1 MPRARKQ
8 EVEEPTFEVTVWD
21 MMEGDIVLKRWD
33 ATQSEVDQIEEQYR
47 DEPFREVQVEER

>member
-8 EVEEPTFEVTVWD
+8 EIESLSFEVTVWD
-21 MMEGDIVLKRWD
+21 TMEGDIVLKRWD